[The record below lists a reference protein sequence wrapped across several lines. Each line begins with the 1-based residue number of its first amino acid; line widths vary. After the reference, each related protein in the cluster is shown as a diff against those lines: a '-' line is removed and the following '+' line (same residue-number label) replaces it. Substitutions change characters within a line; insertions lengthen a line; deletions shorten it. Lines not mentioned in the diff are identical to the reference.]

1 MKNFYTDRRS
11 CAVECCQASAILL
24 ALQVSLVC
32 KVPSTALL
40 ITPTKVWK
48 TVALKALKDLESMI
62 LGPNPGNELATAT
75 DVRTSSFC
83 GFDGVHA
90 GYRDELRRT
99 DVQHEPSSISLLYR
113 GVDSKPRQ
121 GRYMWVLEK
130 GLTNTVFA
138 FNHSSEEVFT
148 FWIQAS
154 NQTQTHKSTLKVIF
168 ADGFLW
174 QTLQLV
180 RIVKFLYPKVR
191 PLMGKCRR
199 GMDVEI
205 LASCRMSAHDWYF
218 NKTYTGL
225 LLLLTI
231 RQGIVSIASNIRLS
245 IVWSINSISGS
256 VFESL
261 ASLVLCMK
269 LWNG

>member
-1 MKNFYTDRRS
+1 MSLQLPQMSEHQAFAVLMAFMLDTGMSSAGPMYSMNHLAFLCFTAELIASLDRAGTCGCLR
-11 CAVECCQASAILL
+11 
-24 ALQVSLVC
+24 
-32 KVPSTALL
+32 
-40 ITPTKVWK
+40 KVWRIQYSHSIIPVK
-48 TVALKALKDLESMI
+48 KFS
-62 LGPNPGNELATAT
+62 P
-75 DVRTSSFC
+75 F
-83 GFDGVHA
+83 GFKLQ
-90 GYRDELRRT
+90 Y
-99 DVQHEPSSISLLYR
+99 
-113 GVDSKPRQ
+113 
-121 GRYMWVLEK
+121 
-130 GLTNTVFA
+130 
-138 FNHSSEEVFT
+138 
-148 FWIQAS
+148 QA
-154 NQTQTHKSTLKVIF
+154 QTHKSTLKVIF

-205 LASCRMSAHDWYF
+205 LASCRMSAQDWYF

-245 IVWSINSISGS
+245 IVWSINSISRS

>member
-1 MKNFYTDRRS
+1 MLSGLSYPPCPTS
-11 CAVECCQASAILL
+11 II
-24 ALQVSLVC
+24 VC
-32 KVPSTALL
+32 KVPSAALL

-113 GVDSKPRQ
+113 RVDSKPRQ

-154 NQTQTHKSTLKVIF
+154 ISDTNTQVYAQSNFCRWVPVANLAAREDCEVLIPQSSAF
-168 ADGFLW
+168 DG
-174 QTLQLV
+174 QVQ
-180 RIVKFLYPKVR
+180 
-191 PLMGKCRR
+191 
-199 GMDVEI
+199 
-205 LASCRMSAHDWYF
+205 A
-218 NKTYTGL
+218 
-225 LLLLTI
+225 
-231 RQGIVSIASNIRLS
+231 
-245 IVWSINSISGS
+245 
-256 VFESL
+256 
-261 ASLVLCMK
+261 
-269 LWNG
+269 WNGCGNTCFMSHERAWLVFQ